1 MATNLDVSGTSRFT
15 GTVGME
21 GNAGI
26 TGNLDVSGTSLFTGN
41 VGLSGTLDVSGTALI
56 TGNLNYNVYTERI
69 TYQVSSHSSVLPAFS
84 PGYWEASS
92 NQINLYM
99 PVKPAIYII
108 DGSAGNSVDLS
119 VNLVSPLPYT
129 QPIGMTYTFVARNT
143 SGAGHR
149 LIYTYDTAGSYT
161 TAPSP
166 APISTTLV
174 CIGANN
180 YSSTL

>member
-1 MATNLDVSGTSRFT
+1 MATNLDVSGTSRFA

-92 NQINLYM
+92 NRINLYM

-129 QPIGMTYTFVARNT
+129 QPIGMTYTFVSRNT

-161 TAPSP
+161 TAPIP